1 MSTRANLS
9 PEHLIRQ
16 AWRVFKLQPWL
27 CIAMFVL
34 YSVTQP
40 GSGGGGSGGGNSLND
55 LSSMSQ
61 AVTLLMTVMLA
72 GIGVMTLL
80 VLLISGPMRGGYEL
94 AMLRMVRGEQNVVF
108 GDLFAGF
115 SKFVKLMLTMLLGA
129 LIVVIGVLLCIIPGI
144 ILGLGLWPAYLLVME
159 EDLGPVEALKGAWAL
174 TDGYKMELLVLGIAN
189 AVLVFAGLLCCC
201 VGVFVAGPVAQLAW
215 VGAYDEM
222 RRASGALA
230 LPPASA
236 PPNQN
241 QGSEQR
247 ADPTVGTPAP
257 TALGPGDATNDGN
270 EEAAGEG
277 PSDE

>member
-16 AWRVFKLQPWL
+16 AWKVFKLRPWL

-34 YSVTQP
+34 YSMTQP
-40 GSGGGGSGGGNSLND
+40 GSGSGGSGGGNSLSD
-55 LSSMSQ
+55 LSSIDQ
-61 AVTLLMTVMLA
+61 AGALLLTVMLA
-72 GIGVMTLL
+72 GIGIMALIVL
-80 VLLISGPMRGGYEL
+80 VISGPMRGGYEL
-94 AMLRMVRGEQNVVF
+94 AMLRMVRGDQNVVF
-108 GDLFAGF
+108 TDLFAGF

-129 LIVVIGVLLCIIPGI
+129 LIVVIGILLCIVPGL

-159 EDLGPVEALKGAWAL
+159 DDLGPVEALKGAWEL

-215 VGAYDEM
+215 AGAYDEM

-230 LPPASA
+230 LPPAPA
-236 PPNQN
+236 QPNQA
-241 QGSEQR
+241 SEQPI
-247 ADPTVGTPAP
+247 DPTVGTPAP
-257 TALGPGDATNDGN
+257 TTLGPGDVTNDGD
-270 EEAAGEG
+270 EEATGKG
-277 PSDE
+277 PLDE